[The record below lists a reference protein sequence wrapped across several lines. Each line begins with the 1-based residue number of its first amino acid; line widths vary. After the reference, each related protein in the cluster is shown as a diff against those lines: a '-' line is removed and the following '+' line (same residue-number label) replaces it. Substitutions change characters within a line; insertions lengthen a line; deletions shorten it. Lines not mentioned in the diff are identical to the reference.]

1 MMLGTADEN
10 NRLAAQ
16 QYDAL
21 LTSSG
26 GEDGIEPVTDA
37 QNRTTGYR
45 NMNTGEVY
53 EKDAFEDLER
63 RAKAFQASPA
73 GGY

>member
-16 QYDAL
+16 ERDRL
-21 LTSSG
+21 LAASG

-37 QNRTTGYR
+37 QGNRTTGYKSLK
-45 NMNTGEVY
+45 TGE
-53 EKDAFEDLER
+53 FIHER
-63 RAKAFQASPA
+63 
-73 GGY
+73 